1 MKFTDML
8 QHCWDVNQSLL
19 CVGLDP
25 DPKRFPKQFESNKHA
40 ILDFCWDIVKSTG
53 DLVCAFKPQI
63 AYFAS
68 SGAEDQLKELIAR
81 IHGEYPEV
89 PVILDAKRGDIGST
103 AKHYAK
109 EAFERFGADC
119 VTLSPYMGF
128 DSVEPYLEYPDK
140 GAFILCRTS
149 NKGGDDFQM
158 LDCGGQ
164 PLYHA
169 VAEKSRAVEYHRSAR
184 PCDRRHLSERTR
196 ECSCLNAGIKLPR
209 SRHRSSGRRHQ
220 CLCAERYERA
230 EDRHGDQFQ
239 PSYSLCI
246 LRRRLQRKSQS
257 GRDADSRCD
266 QCSPRTLN
274 FVDDGALRD
283 VPERRHHVFFAF
295 EKLNQARLEPLQKYA
310 VAADAPICF

>member
-25 DPKRFPKQFESNKHA
+25 DPKRFPRQFEGSKYA
-40 ILDFCWDIVKSTG
+40 ILDFCWDIVQSTG

-81 IHGEYPEV
+81 IHSEYPEV

-128 DSVEPYLEYPDK
+128 DSVEPSSS
-140 GAFILCRTS
+140 IRTKALS
-149 NKGGDDFQM
+149 FFAALATK
-158 LDCGGQ
+158 
-164 PLYHA
+164 
-169 VAEKSRAVEYHRSAR
+169 AEMTSR
-184 PCDRRHLSERTR
+184 
-196 ECSCLNAGIKLPR
+196 CLTAAAGLFTTLWRKKW
-209 SRHRSSGRRHQ
+209 SSGIRQ
-220 CLCAERYERA
+220 
-230 EDRHGDQFQ
+230 D
-239 PSYSLCI
+239 SLA
-246 LRRRLQRKSQS
+246 S
-257 GRDADSRCD
+257 
-266 QCSPRTLN
+266 
-274 FVDDGALRD
+274 
-283 VPERRHHVFFAF
+283 
-295 EKLNQARLEPLQKYA
+295 
-310 VAADAPICF
+310 

>member
-25 DPKRFPKQFESNKHA
+25 DPKRFPKQFEGSKYA
-40 ILDFCWDIVKSTG
+40 ILDFCWDIVQSTG

-81 IHGEYPEV
+81 IHSEYPEV

-158 LDCGGQ
+158 LNCGGG
-164 PLYHA
+164 PLYHV
-169 VAEKSRAVEYHRSAR
+169 VAEKVEQWNTTGQLGLVIGGTYPKELASVRALTPELNFLVPGIGAQGGDINACVQSGMNAQKTGMVINSSRAVLYA
-184 PCDRRHLSERTR
+184 
-196 ECSCLNAGIKLPR
+196 
-209 SRHRSSGRRHQ
+209 SSG
-220 CLCAERYERA
+220 
-230 EDRHGDQFQ
+230 EDFKENAIVVAMQT
-239 PSYSLCI
+239 
-246 LRRRLQRKSQS
+246 
-257 GRDADSRCD
+257 RDAS
-266 QCSPRTLN
+266 N
-274 FVDDGALRD
+274 A
-283 VPERRHHVFFAF
+283 
-295 EKLNQARLEPLQKYA
+295 ARGL
-310 VAADAPICF
+310 

>member
-81 IHGEYPEV
+81 IHSEYPEV

-169 VAEKSRAVEYHRSAR
+169 VAKKVEQWNTTGQLGLVIGGTY
-184 PCDRRHLSERTR
+184 PCLLYTS
-196 ECSCLNAGIKLPR
+196 P
-209 SRHRSSGRRHQ
+209 
-220 CLCAERYERA
+220 
-230 EDRHGDQFQ
+230 
-239 PSYSLCI
+239 
-246 LRRRLQRKSQS
+246 
-257 GRDADSRCD
+257 
-266 QCSPRTLN
+266 SPR
-274 FVDDGALRD
+274 DRG
-283 VPERRHHVFFAF
+283 
-295 EKLNQARLEPLQKYA
+295 
-310 VAADAPICF
+310 